1 MNDTKSTIDDFT
13 VTKFAKFDAWRKRH
27 VSDYV
32 FILFLAAVVGC
43 LAGFGAYIFKHL
55 ISLVAGIFL
64 PHVSGWGSNWW
75 IMVVPLVGIILTSI
89 FTRYIIHTNLTH
101 GCAQLLRDLKE
112 KSYRLRR
119 NIMYSPIIGGTITL
133 GMGGSA
139 GGEGPIAYAGAAIG
153 SNFGQWLGMQPRML
167 KVLIGC
173 GAGAGIAGIFSAPIG
188 GLMFTLELLRVE
200 LTTVSCLAVAVSCLF
215 SYLTIY
221 TCSGF
226 EIDLMFRPVASVD
239 LAHIIAVV
247 ALGVFCGIYSLYYS
261 KVMHHLDIFY
271 KNIQNPWV
279 RNVTGGLI
287 VGGCLLLF
295 PALYSTG
302 YPVMGH
308 IINGDYM
315 AMVHG
320 SVFEPFMHGT
330 WMLMTVAMS
339 ILLLKCW
346 ACASSNSSGGVAGD
360 FAPTLF
366 AGCIAGV
373 LFGFIWQHF
382 GGGTLPIGTFAYLGM
397 AGVMA
402 GSIQAPLM
410 AIFITMEM
418 SGGYEFALPLTLTA
432 IISYGV
438 VRGGMHA
445 LGLTHRLIEHHEYHR
460 HS

>member
-1 MNDTKSTIDDFT
+1 MTSTDTTTNDLT
-13 VTKFAKFDAWRKRH
+13 VSKFAKFDAWRKRH

-32 FILFLAAVVGC
+32 FILLLATVVGC
-43 LAGFGAYIFKHL
+43 LAGLGAYAFKHL
-55 ISLVAGIFL
+55 ISLVSGLFT
-64 PHVSGWGSNWW
+64 PHISDWAHNWW
-75 IMVVPLVGIILTSI
+75 IVVVPVVGILLTGI

-101 GCAQLLRDLKE
+101 GTAQLLQDLKE
-112 KSYRLRR
+112 KHYSLRR

-153 SNFGQWLGMQPRML
+153 SNFGRWLGLQPNML

-188 GLMFTLELLRVE
+188 GLMFTLELLRIE
-200 LTTVSCLAVAVSCLF
+200 LTTISVLAVTVSCMA
-215 SYLTIY
+215 SYLTIS

-226 EIDLMFRPVASVD
+226 HADLMFTPVAGVD
-239 LAHIIAVV
+239 LSHIIAVL
-247 ALGVFCGIYSLYYS
+247 ALGIFCGIYSLYYS

-271 KNIQNPWV
+271 KNIRNPWV
-279 RNVTGGLI
+279 RNITGGVI
-287 VGGCLLLF
+287 VGCSLLLF

-302 YPVMGH
+302 YPVMEH
-308 IINGDYM
+308 VINGDYTVI
-315 AMVHG
+315 VHG
-320 SVFEPFMHGT
+320 SILAPIMDGSWT
-330 WMLMTVAMS
+330 LMAAAMC

-366 AGCIAGV
+366 AGCIAGL
-373 LFGFIWQHF
+373 LFGFAWQYLS
-382 GGGTLPIGTFAYLGM
+382 GDTLPIGTFAYLGM

-402 GSIQAPLM
+402 GAIQAPIM

-418 SGGYEFALPLTLTA
+418 SGGYEFALPLTVTA
-432 IISYGV
+432 IISYIV
-438 VRGGMHA
+438 LRCGMQG
-445 LGLTHRLIEHHEYHR
+445 LGLTHRLIEHHAFH

>member
-1 MNDTKSTIDDFT
+1 MNIMDPTTNDLT
-13 VTKFAKFDAWRKRH
+13 VTKFSKFDAWRKRY

-32 FILFLAAVVGC
+32 FIVILASVVGC
-43 LAGFGAYIFKHL
+43 MAGLGAYIFKHL
-55 ISLVAGIFL
+55 ISLVSDIFI
-64 PHVSGWGSNWW
+64 PHISGWGHNWW
-75 IMVVPLVGIILTSI
+75 LIAVPVAGILLTGI

-101 GCAQLLRDLKE
+101 GCALLLQDLKE
-112 KSYRLRR
+112 GSYRLRR
-119 NIMYSPIIGGTITL
+119 NIMYSPIVGGTITL

-153 SNFGQWLGMQPRML
+153 SNVGQWLGLQPRML

-188 GLMFTLELLRVE
+188 GLMFTLELLRIE
-200 LTTVSCLAVAVSCLF
+200 LTTVSVLAVAVSCLA

-226 EIDLMFRPVASVD
+226 HADLMFTPVAGVD
-239 LAHIIAVV
+239 LSHLIAVV
-247 ALGVFCGIYSLYYS
+247 ALGIFCGVYSLYYS
-261 KVMHHLDIFY
+261 KVMHHLDLFY
-271 KNIQNPWV
+271 KNIHNPWL
-279 RNVTGGLI
+279 RNVTGGVT
-287 VGGCLLLF
+287 VGGILLLF

-308 IINGDYM
+308 IINGDYVAM
-315 AMVHG
+315 AHG
-320 SVFEPFMHGT
+320 SILEPFMHGS

-346 ACASSNSSGGVAGD
+346 ACASSNASGGVAGD

-373 LFGFIWQHF
+373 LFGFVWQSL
-382 GGGTLPIGTFAYLGM
+382 GGGTLPVGTFAYLGM

-402 GSIQAPLM
+402 GTIQAPLM

-418 SGGYEFALPLTLTA
+418 SGGYEFALPLTITA
-432 IISYGV
+432 LISYIIL
-438 VRGGMHA
+438 RCGMKG
-445 LGLTHRLIEHHEYHR
+445 LGLTHRLIEHHGFR
-460 HS
+460 SRS

>member
-1 MNDTKSTIDDFT
+1 MNATDPTTADLT
-13 VTKFAKFDAWRKRH
+13 VTKFTKFDAWRKRY
-27 VSDYV
+27 VPDYV
-32 FILFLAAVVGC
+32 FILILASVVGC
-43 LAGFGAYIFKHL
+43 LAGLGAYIFKHL
-55 ISLVAGIFL
+55 ISLVAGIFT
-64 PHVSGWGSNWW
+64 PHISDWGHNWW
-75 IMVVPLVGIILTSI
+75 IIAVPLIGILLTGI

-101 GCAQLLRDLKE
+101 GCAQLLQDLKE
-112 KSYRLRR
+112 GSYRLRR
-119 NIMYSPIIGGTITL
+119 NIIYSPIVGGTITL

-153 SNFGQWLGMQPRML
+153 SNFGQWLGLQPRML

-188 GLMFTLELLRVE
+188 GLMFTLELLRIE
-200 LTTVSCLAVAVSCLF
+200 LTTVSVLAVAVSCLA

-226 EIDLMFRPVASVD
+226 HTDLMFNPVAGVD
-239 LAHIIAVV
+239 LSHLIAVV
-247 ALGVFCGIYSLYYS
+247 ALGIFCGVYSLYYS

-271 KNIQNPWV
+271 KNIHNPWL
-279 RNVTGGLI
+279 RNVTGGVA
-287 VGGCLLLF
+287 VGGFLLLF

-320 SVFEPFMHGT
+320 SVLEPFMYGP

-373 LFGFIWQHF
+373 LFGFMWESF
-382 GGGTLPIGTFAYLGM
+382 GGCTLPVGTFAYLGM

-402 GSIQAPLM
+402 GAIQAPLM

-418 SGGYEFALPLTLTA
+418 SGGYEFALPLTITSV
-432 IISYGV
+432 ISYIIL
-438 VRGGMHA
+438 RCGMKG
-445 LGLTHRLIEHHEYHR
+445 LGLTHRLIEHHGFHN
-460 HS
+460 